1 MQEINPLIRYGYRGV
16 LLPGAGCECSS
27 AGRPGCDHAGQSVET
42 VRQNKEDCELLAER
56 ANMIRDLLRRVQAS
70 KVIEDP
76 DMWKPTEGL
85 KSTLRRAGALVK
97 SCQEEWSYA
106 YRFCKGRR
114 IARELRKVLKDL
126 KFYILLLIGMITIIN
141 HDQNTRYYR
150 IPETDIVKPQVR
162 TSIPTISP

>member
-1 MQEINPLIRYGYRGV
+1 MVIEVCCCLGLAANVAQL
-16 LLPGAGCECSS
+16 AGLDVITLVKVIKS
-27 AGRPGCDHAGQSVET
+27 RVET

-56 ANMIRDLLRRVQAS
+56 ADMILDLLRRVQAS

-85 KSTLRRAGALVK
+85 KSTLCRAGAIVK

-106 YRFCKGRR
+106 YRFCKGGR

-126 KFYILLLIGMITIIN
+126 KFYILHLIGMITIIN
-141 HDQNTRYYR
+141 HDQNTRYYY
-150 IPETDIVKPQVR
+150 IPETDVVKPQVR
-162 TSIPTISP
+162 TCIPTTSH